1 MRVLSL
7 ATPPPFTGTHSSVA
21 TAAATQA
28 CEVESKSLTVIFSE
42 LFSVCVPHVFSLV
55 KQE

>member
-42 LFSVCVPHVFSLV
+42 LFSVCVPHVFSSV